1 MSCQRFWCGLVA
13 VLALWAFTACAQGT
27 AEEELKVQVLSKP
40 GVCEFESATGD
51 KIQVKYVGRFTNGT
65 IFDQS
70 AEGKPF
76 EFRLGAGQVIMGWDK
91 GLNRMCAGERRRLT
105 IPSHLA
111 YGEKGAGGVIPPGAT
126 LVFEVELIQIPDKA
140 LLGSEEPER
149 RPRPDPDAA
158 RPEDI
163 KELVKQTL
171 VRPQSCSQVAKVG
184 DSVSVHY
191 MGQLTNLKTFDS
203 SLSRDEPFVFTL
215 GEGQVIPGWDQG
227 IVGMCVGESRRLI
240 IPPDLAYG
248 ASGVGD
254 VIPPNAVLIFSVQ
267 LLKIN

>member
-1 MSCQRFWCGLVA
+1 MSCQKLCWSLAA
-13 VLALWAFTACAQGT
+13 VVALWTCTVCAQG
-27 AEEELKVQVLSKP
+27 AVQELKAQVLSKP

-51 KIQVKYVGRFTNGT
+51 KLHVKYVGRFTNGT
-65 IFDQS
+65 IFDES
-70 AEGKPF
+70 PEGRPF
-76 EFRLGAGQVIMGWDK
+76 EFRLGAGQVIEGWEK
-91 GLNRMCAGERRRLT
+91 GLVRMCVGERRRLT
-105 IPSHLA
+105 IPSQLA
-111 YGEKGAGGVIPPGAT
+111 YGDKGAGGVIPPGAT
-126 LVFEVELIQIPDKA
+126 LVFEVELIMIPDKS
-140 LLGSEEPER
+140 LQEGEEPER
-149 RPRPDPDAA
+149 RPRPDPTPA

-171 VRPQSCSQVAKVG
+171 VRPQSCSQVAKEG

-203 SLSRDEPFVFTL
+203 SLTRDEPFVFTL
-215 GEGQVIPGWDQG
+215 GEGQVIRGWDQG

-254 VIPPNAVLIFSVQ
+254 IIPPNAVLIFSVQ